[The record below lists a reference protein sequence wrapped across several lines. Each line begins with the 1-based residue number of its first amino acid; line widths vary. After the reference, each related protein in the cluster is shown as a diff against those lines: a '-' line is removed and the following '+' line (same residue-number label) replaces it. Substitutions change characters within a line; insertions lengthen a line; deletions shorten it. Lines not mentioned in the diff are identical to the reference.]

1 MTDAGAVPNPDP
13 PVGLATASD
22 PVHVFPVRVYYEDT
36 DAGGIVYYANYL
48 KFAERART
56 ELLRRTG
63 RQQFDLLRERGIGF
77 TVRSCRAEYLAPAR
91 LDDILEVRSAVTEV
105 LGASM
110 RMSQGI
116 WRGGR
121 LLCDLRLRIAVMNR
135 DGRPTRI
142 PIEIRRAL
150 QLCIVPSPSSD
161 EEAAD
166 PGCGGAP
173 PQPGSAASSS
183 LEGDGT
189 IQSCN
194 ALRISIGMRVGRP
207 SRFMT
212 AIRRRR
218 SHSSRPPRQIPWL
231 MRMLAP
237 STSVTALRTSRMS
250 SSRAGARYSAR
261 HERTVKP
268 IPRSRSRSNCC
279 RPVRR
284 SSSVRA
290 RSANLR

>member
-1 MTDAGAVPNPDP
+1 MTDTGAAPNPDL
-13 PVGLATASD
+13 PVGPAADAD

-63 RQQFDLLRERGIGF
+63 RQQFDLLREQGIGF

-91 LDDILEVRSAVTEV
+91 LDDILEVRSTVNEV

-116 WRGGR
+116 WRDGR

-142 PIEIRRAL
+142 PMDIRGAL
-150 QLCIVPSPSSD
+150 QLRVVPSPPSD

-173 PQPGSAASSS
+173 PGPRAPQDCHTSAV
-183 LEGDGT
+183 D
-189 IQSCN
+189 
-194 ALRISIGMRVGRP
+194 
-207 SRFMT
+207 
-212 AIRRRR
+212 
-218 SHSSRPPRQIPWL
+218 
-231 MRMLAP
+231 P
-237 STSVTALRTSRMS
+237 STD
-250 SSRAGARYSAR
+250 
-261 HERTVKP
+261 P
-268 IPRSRSRSNCC
+268 N
-279 RPVRR
+279 
-284 SSSVRA
+284 
-290 RSANLR
+290 